1 MPRLPD
7 PGSFP
12 LTLRS
17 FTSYSPQQYE
27 LLLDYDNYELYLGI
41 ENNEIRS
48 VSKEIYEQLLRLNI
62 RNTKLN
68 VVSEDIYIPA
78 KCNFYKGV
86 KLTGTSISDTI
97 FTESGIEYA
106 NENDIYVNTTTG
118 NVYQCTQHG
127 SPFAATWVYKP
138 NINIPSYI
146 MEIAGST
153 TPMNVTIFNSYINH
167 MHALPESKKDKE
179 YNSFYYIITNRRATI
194 RNDYIHT

>member
-17 FTSYSPQQYE
+17 FTSYTPLQYE

-41 ENNEIRS
+41 QNNEIKS
-48 VSKEIYEQLLRLNI
+48 ISKEIYDQLLRLNI

-68 VVSEDIYIPA
+68 VVSEDVCIPT

-86 KLTGTSISDTI
+86 KLTGTSTTETVFTDSD
-97 FTESGIEYA
+97 IEYA
-106 NENDIYVNTTTG
+106 NEDDIYVNTNTG
-118 NVYQCTQHG
+118 NVYQCIQHG
-127 SPFAATWVYKP
+127 SPYAATWVYKP
-138 NINIPSYI
+138 NIKIPSYI
-146 MEIAGST
+146 MEIAGSV
-153 TPMNVTIFNSYINH
+153 TPVNITIFNSYINH
-167 MHALPESKKDKE
+167 MHALPDSKYDRD

-194 RNDYIHT
+194 ENDYIHK